1 MLCAIRMHS
10 LYNAI
15 TKLTFD
21 KKMTQSKTEISE
33 KPVCFVLMPIADVH
47 GYEPGHFGRVYEHLL
62 KPAIIAAG
70 YMPVRADD
78 TVKTDYIVVGIIQ
91 NIVESAMVLC
101 DFSARNPNVMYEL
114 GIRHA
119 FNKPVV
125 LIRDKKTDKIFDI
138 QGLRYTEYDESLRI
152 DSVNKD
158 IGKIT
163 STISETAAI
172 TGKDMNSIVQ
182 LAGIKT
188 AEVPAGQTI
197 SSDTKL
203 LLSTFSN
210 FERRLMSIESNS
222 KNSMQANFVVS
233 DRGIMLLTG
242 REILIGEELF
252 IDANELG
259 VLIDVS
265 RKKQSIL
272 IKSSKGEMKEYSASS
287 PLVREISEV
296 PF

>member
-1 MLCAIRMHS
+1 
-10 LYNAI
+10 
-15 TKLTFD
+15 
-21 KKMTQSKTEISE
+21 MTQAKIETSE

-91 NIVESAMVLC
+91 KIVESAMVLC

-138 QGLRYTEYDESLRI
+138 QGLRYAEYDESLRI

-163 STISETAAI
+163 SAI
-172 TGKDMNSIVQ
+172 F
-182 LAGIKT
+182 
-188 AEVPAGQTI
+188 P
-197 SSDTKL
+197 
-203 LLSTFSN
+203 
-210 FERRLMSIESNS
+210 
-222 KNSMQANFVVS
+222 
-233 DRGIMLLTG
+233 
-242 REILIGEELF
+242 
-252 IDANELG
+252 
-259 VLIDVS
+259 
-265 RKKQSIL
+265 
-272 IKSSKGEMKEYSASS
+272 
-287 PLVREISEV
+287 
-296 PF
+296 

>member
-1 MLCAIRMHS
+1 
-10 LYNAI
+10 
-15 TKLTFD
+15 
-21 KKMTQSKTEISE
+21 
-33 KPVCFVLMPIADVH
+33 MPIADVH

-91 NIVESAMVLC
+91 KIVESAMVLC

-125 LIRDKKTDKIFDI
+125 LIRDNKTDKIFDI
-138 QGLRYTEYDESLRI
+138 QGLRYAEYDESLRI

-163 STISETAAI
+163 SAISETAAI

-203 LLSTFSN
+203 ILSTFAN
-210 FERRLMSIESNS
+210 FERRLTSIEGNS
-222 KNSMQANFVVS
+222 KSSTQQNFVVGEN
-233 DRGIMLLTG
+233 GIILLNG
-242 REILIGEELF
+242 REILIGEELYA
-252 IDANELG
+252 DGNELG
-259 VLIDVS
+259 ILHRVGQKS
-265 RKKQSIL
+265 QSIL
-272 IKSSKGEMKEYSASS
+272 IKSNKGIIREYSAAS
-287 PLVREISEV
+287 PLTKDITDI

>member
-1 MLCAIRMHS
+1 
-10 LYNAI
+10 
-15 TKLTFD
+15 
-21 KKMTQSKTEISE
+21 MTTQKIELGA

-70 YMPVRADD
+70 YTPLRADD

-91 NIVESAMVLC
+91 KIVESAMVLC

-138 QGLRYTEYDESLRI
+138 QGLRYAEYDESLRI

-158 IGKIT
+158 ISKI
-163 STISETAAI
+163 SSSIIETASSPE
-172 TGKDMNSIVQ
+172 KDLNSIVQ

-188 AEVPAGQTI
+188 AETPEGQTI

-203 LLSTFSN
+203 ILSMFSN
-210 FERRLMSIESNS
+210 IEKRIEGIEKKSVNNLVPNFIAFKNGIVTKRGDTFITGKYLMNE
-222 KNSMQANFVVS
+222 
-233 DRGIMLLTG
+233 
-242 REILIGEELF
+242 
-252 IDANELG
+252 NELLGTLRDVDVQNQVIYVKKDKGG
-259 VLIDVS
+259 VV
-265 RKKQSIL
+265 
-272 IKSSKGEMKEYSASS
+272 MYTNNS
-287 PLVREISEV
+287 PETFDLTDDI